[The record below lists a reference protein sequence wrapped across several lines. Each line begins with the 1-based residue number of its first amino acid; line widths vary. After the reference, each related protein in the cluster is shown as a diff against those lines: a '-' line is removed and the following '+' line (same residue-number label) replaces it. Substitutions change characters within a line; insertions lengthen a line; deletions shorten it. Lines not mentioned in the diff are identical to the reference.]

1 DLAGVQAELNKGV
14 DVNAKDDDGS
24 TPLHEAAQRGH
35 KETAE
40 LLIANGADVNART
53 GGWMNVTPLH
63 RTETK
68 EIAELLIANGANVN
82 AKDGTGRT
90 PLHWTAETGRKE
102 IAELLIEKGAD
113 VNAKD
118 DAFGWTPLHIAALFA
133 YKEIAELLIAA
144 GADVNAK
151 GKEGETPLDVA
162 VDEDSTETADLLR
175 KHGGKTG
182 EKLNEIAKESILGAV
197 EVGDIDWVIKHLEAG
212 ADVNAKDKYEW
223 TPLHIAAYYGH
234 EEIVELLI
242 RAGADVNAKDVD
254 EWTALHMAYTR
265 EVAELL
271 IDNGADVNAKTDDDQ
286 TPLDVAV
293 DEGLADELA
302 DLLRKR
308 GGKTS
313 DWLSDWNKAE
323 ESIHIAV
330 RVGHIEA
337 VKQHLAAGVDANAKE
352 GEWGYTLLH
361 SAVDEGHKEVAELL
375 IANGADVNAAYLSP
389 GTELA
394 ESFPLHQAVGGG
406 HKEIVELL
414 ITAGADVNAKN
425 IWGETPLIG
434 AARGGHKE
442 VAELLIAEG
451 TNVNTWSITGTPLD
465 SAIGYKHPETADL
478 IRKHG
483 GKTGE
488 ELKALMP
495 RLVQHGQFAFSFVA
509 KKGKVYEVQDSF
521 DLLNWEVIKTYTGTG
536 FSVRFDEERDHDP
549 PQWFYRVK
557 VVE

>member
-1 DLAGVQAELNKGV
+1 MKHTILTLTIALLVATIAFADPIH
-14 DVNAKDDDGS
+14 
-24 TPLHEAAQRGH
+24 TAAQRGDLPRVQ
-35 KETAE
+35 KE
-40 LLIANGADVNART
+40 LDGGADVNVKS
-53 GGWMNVTPLH
+53 GSGKTPLH
-63 RTETK
+63 YAAIGGHK
-68 EIAELLIANGANVN
+68 EIAELLIA
-82 AKDGTGRT
+82 
-90 PLHWTAETGRKE
+90 
-102 IAELLIEKGAD
+102 KGAE

-118 DAFGWTPLHIAALFA
+118 DWGWTPLDW
-133 YKEIAELLIAA
+133 AE
-144 GADVNAK
+144 
-151 GKEGETPLDVA
+151 PF
-162 VDEDSTETADLLR
+162 EDDSPEDKANKKETADLIR
-175 KHGGKTG
+175 EHGGKSG
-182 EKLNEIAKESILGAV
+182 AEFSIHVAAGLGNADAV
-197 EVGDIDWVIKHLEAG
+197 KQHLAADAG
-212 ADVNAKDKYEW
+212 VNAKTADGE

-242 RAGADVNAKDVD
+242 RAGADVNAKDMSG
-254 EWTALHMAYTR
+254 WTPLHQAFTR

-271 IDNGADVNAKTDDDQ
+271 IANGADVNAKTDDGQ

-293 DEGLADELA
+293 DELLDDELA

-313 DWLSDWNKAE
+313 DWFSDWNKAE
-323 ESIHIAV
+323 ESIHIAA

-337 VKQHLAAGVDANAKE
+337 VKQHLAAGVDANA
-352 GEWGYTLLH
+352 
-361 SAVDEGHKEVAELL
+361 
-375 IANGADVNAAYLSP
+375 AYISP

-451 TNVNTWSITGTPLD
+451 TDVNTWSITGTPLD

-483 GKTGE
+483 GKTGA
-488 ELKALMP
+488 ELAQLALMP
-495 RLVQHGQFAFSFVA
+495 RLVQHGRFAFSFDA
-509 KKGKVYEVQDSF
+509 KEGKVYEVQDSF
-521 DLLNWEVIKTYTGTG
+521 NLLNWEVIKTYTGTG
-536 FSVRFDEERDHDP
+536 ATVRFDEERDHDP
-549 PQWFYRVK
+549 PQWFYRVR
-557 VVE
+557 VVD